1 MNKSLTRIYK
11 LIALILITV
20 TTAEAQNEN
29 YALKIGNRII
39 NSKEFSQTYQKLL
52 QSDSIRKDNQKEF
65 INNYVNY
72 KLVVYAAERM
82 GKDTTRA
89 FREEIESYR
98 KELASPYLLD
108 KQVLEKLIQEA
119 YERMREEVRV
129 AQIFIPLAK
138 NASPADTLAAY
149 NELRSLRARIT
160 KGESF
165 EQLAKTHSKDT
176 YSASRGGDLGFLSVL
191 ENNYTFESAAYNT
204 PKGEMSIP
212 FRTNKGFHLIKVLD
226 RHSFRG
232 KVKLAH
238 ILVSLAT
245 NASSAEAAAAKKK
258 IDEAYEYLK
267 RNEPFEGVCRVF
279 SEDPRTKDN
288 GGVMTRFY
296 DAGTLIDQKI
306 VETVFALKAE
316 NDYSLPIQTSLGWHI
331 FRLIEK
337 KSLPKYDEM
346 APYIRQKI
354 NADASRNVI
363 IKKNIVKR
371 LKKDNNFQEIVSVKQ
386 DAIDNF
392 YKDRIG
398 SEDYLSKT
406 LFTIN
411 QTPSTVKDFYSFV
424 TKNQRQLAKLKALDE
439 KTPLDWYELF
449 VENQNLKFEEAN
461 LEIKFPEFRADIQE
475 YREGI
480 LQKQMLNEFIFDKS
494 LDSLSQVKF
503 YNQHLADYQYTHR
516 VLAKVISSD
525 RKETLEQAKAL
536 LAKAPYPSN
545 RRFPDIYFEKDKS
558 AFSADAQKMLYDLN
572 IILMKNRDYLV
583 EVTGNSDP
591 EEQESIAAERAKKA
605 VNYLINSGVSPMRII
620 EKDDGKY
627 KPVSKTDRSK
637 NSRIGIR
644 FFSDSM
650 EDVVKRF
657 NALKP
662 NSLTAEEGYFKKD
675 ENEYLTAVDWTVG
688 EKNINIKGRF
698 VYIDVQ
704 QVEEPRTKTFKEARG
719 QITRDLQKQLSDDW
733 FHQLKEKYPISLND
747 SEIQKIVD

>member
-733 FHQLKEKYPISLND
+733 FNQLKEKYPISLND

>member
-1 MNKSLTRIYK
+1 MNKSLTRIYR
-11 LIALILITV
+11 LIALLLITV
-20 TTAEAQNEN
+20 ATAEAQNEN
-29 YALKIGNRII
+29 YVLKIGNRTI
-39 NSKEFSQTYQKLL
+39 NSKEFAQTYQKLL

-65 INNYVNY
+65 INNYINY

-89 FREEIESYR
+89 FREEIDSYR
-98 KELASPYLLD
+98 KELANPYLVD
-108 KQVLEKLIQEA
+108 KQVLEKLIQES

-138 NASPADTLAAY
+138 NASPADTMAAY
-149 NELRSLRARIT
+149 NELRALRARIT

-165 EQLAKTHSKDT
+165 EQLAKTNSKDT
-176 YSASRGGDLGFLSVL
+176 YSAIKGGDLGFLSVL
-191 ENNYTFESAAYNT
+191 ENNYTFETAAYNT

-238 ILVSLAT
+238 ILVSLAP
-245 NASSAEAAAAKKK
+245 NASSDEATVAKKK

-267 RNEPFEGVCRVF
+267 RNEPFEGVCRAF

-288 GGVMTRFY
+288 GGVMNRFW

-306 VETVFALKAE
+306 VETVFALKE
-316 NDYSLPIQTSLGWHI
+316 KNDYTLPIQTSLGWHI

-346 APYIRQKI
+346 APFIRQKI

-363 IKKNIVKR
+363 IKNNLVKR
-371 LKKDNNFQEIVSVKQ
+371 LQKDNNFQETVSVKQ
-386 DAIDNF
+386 EAIDNF

-411 QTPSTVKDFYSFV
+411 QSVSTVKDFYTFV
-424 TKNQRQLAKLKALDE
+424 TKHQRQLAKLKALDE
-439 KTPLDWYELF
+439 KTPQDWYDLF
-449 VENQNLKFEEAN
+449 VENQNLRFEEAN
-461 LEIKFPEFRADIQE
+461 LEVKFPEFRADIQE

-480 LQKQMLNEFIFDKS
+480 LQKQMLNDNVFEKS
-494 LDSLSQVKF
+494 LDSLAQVKF
-503 YNQHLADYQYTHR
+503 YNQHIDQYQYTHR
-516 VLAKVISSD
+516 VLAKVITSD
-525 RKETLEQAKAL
+525 RKETLEQAKTL
-536 LAKAPYPSN
+536 LAKAPYPMN

-572 IILMKNRDYLV
+572 IILLKNRDYVV

-591 EEQESIAAERAKKA
+591 EEQESISAERAKKA
-605 VNYLINSGVSPMRII
+605 VNLLINSGVSPMRII

-644 FFSDSM
+644 FLSDSM

-662 NSLTAEEGYFKKD
+662 NSLSAEEGYFKKD
-675 ENEYLTAVDWTVG
+675 ENEYLGAVEWTLG
-688 EKNINIKGRF
+688 EKNINVKGRF
-698 VYIDVQ
+698 VSVNIQ
-704 QVEEPRTKTFKEARG
+704 KVEEPRTKTFKEARG
-719 QITRDLQKQLSDDW
+719 QVTRDYQKQLSDEW
-733 FHQLKEKYPISLND
+733 LNQLKAKYPLTINE
-747 SEIQKIVD
+747 SEIQRVLD